1 MIGFEDLRLPPI
13 DHIAPGRRRPISERE
28 VAEISIMSDNGLHDY
43 ERALHCAITPNS
55 GLVLDI
61 GTGRNARF
69 LRDARKENV
78 TAVGIAPFQTLD
90 GKPTLPVT
98 MPQNKRPR
106 LVQATA
112 SALPF
117 ADEQFETCVSL
128 HAISYICP
136 YIEPEARTAI
146 YDELLRV
153 LRPGGTAYIGRFTP
167 QELEVAIPL
176 IEPLRKRGVTV
187 KSYKGQKWVNRRT
200 YENRY
205 SIHLHKQEQSADVR
219 VL

>member
-1 MIGFEDLRLPPI
+1 MIGLEDLRLPPI
-13 DHIAPGRRRPISERE
+13 DYVRPGRRRCISERE
-28 VAEISIMSDNGLHDY
+28 AAEISIMSDNGLSDY
-43 ERALHCAITPNS
+43 ERALQCKITPDS

-69 LRDARKENV
+69 LRDVRKKGV
-78 TAVGIAPFQTLD
+78 AAVGIAPFQTLD
-90 GKPTLPVT
+90 GRPT
-98 MPQNKRPR
+98 MPVSMPEGKRPR

-117 ADEQFETCVSL
+117 ADEQFDTCVSL

-136 YIEPEARTAI
+136 YVKPEVRAAI

-176 IEPLRKRGVTV
+176 IEPLRARGVAV

-205 SIHLHKQEQSADVR
+205 SVHLQKPE
-219 VL
+219 

>member
-1 MIGFEDLRLPPI
+1 MIGFDDRRLPPI
-13 DHIAPGRRRPISERE
+13 DYIAPGRRQPVSERE
-28 VAEISIMSDNGLHDY
+28 VAEISIMSDNGLSDY
-43 ERALHCAITPNS
+43 ERALHCKITSDS

-69 LRDARKENV
+69 LRDLRKKGIP
-78 TAVGIAPFQTLD
+78 AVGIAPFQTLD
-90 GKPTLPVT
+90 GRPT
-98 MPQNKRPR
+98 MPRSMPQKKHPR

-117 ADEQFETCVSL
+117 ADEQFDTCVSL

-136 YIEPEARTAI
+136 YIEPEVRTTL

-176 IEPLRKRGVTV
+176 IEPLRRRGVAV
-187 KSYKGQKWVNRRT
+187 QSFKGLKWMNRRT
-200 YENRY
+200 YEPRY
-205 SIHLHKQEQSADVR
+205 SVHLQKPQ
-219 VL
+219 